1 MAENAWILPGVGGG
15 RFVGVRVNPDQVAEF
30 ARKPSRR
37 SRRRSRRAEP
47 PRREM
52 PWWESRRLGQHDVM
66 TRFAGDTAG
75 TAIEASGLV
84 KRYGR
89 REGAVE
95 AVSDLTVS
103 VGQGERIAFIGP
115 NGAGKSTSIKIL
127 TGILRPTSGSARVL
141 GLIPWQDRRRLA
153 ARIGTLF
160 GQRSQLWVELTTRQ
174 SLRML
179 AAIYG
184 LDRRLEAARVGEL
197 GELLGA
203 VELFDVPVRSLSLGQ
218 RMRCELAACLLHA
231 PEIVFLD
238 EPTIGL
244 DLVAKQRLRQ
254 LLVHLNEQVGTTVFL
269 TSHDVADIEHV
280 AQRVVVINA
289 GRVIYDDSVPA
300 LRRNLLS
307 TKLVDVGL
315 EHPAP
320 VLDLDGVAVLEHDDG
335 LLRLS
340 VDTGRTA
347 IRTVLDAVLDRC
359 AVNDISVVDPPLEQV
374 IAQIY
379 GQAPHGLLPKA
390 QPGASSSGASSSGAS
405 SSGAGS

>member
-1 MAENAWILPGVGGG
+1 
-15 RFVGVRVNPDQVAEF
+15 
-30 ARKPSRR
+30 
-37 SRRRSRRAEP
+37 
-47 PRREM
+47 
-52 PWWESRRLGQHDVM
+52 M

-75 TAIEASGLV
+75 PAIEASGLV

-103 VGQGERIAFIGP
+103 VGSGERIAFIGP

-160 GQRSQLWVELTTRQ
+160 GQRSQLWFELTTRQ

-184 LDRRLEAARVGEL
+184 LDRRPEAARVSEL

-203 VELFDVPVRSLSLGQ
+203 AELFDVPVRSLSLGQ

-315 EHPAP
+315 ERPAP
-320 VLDLDGVAVLEHDDG
+320 VLDLDGVAILEHNDG

-379 GQAPHGLLPKA
+379 GQAHHDVPHKA
-390 QPGASSSGASSSGAS
+390 QPGAG